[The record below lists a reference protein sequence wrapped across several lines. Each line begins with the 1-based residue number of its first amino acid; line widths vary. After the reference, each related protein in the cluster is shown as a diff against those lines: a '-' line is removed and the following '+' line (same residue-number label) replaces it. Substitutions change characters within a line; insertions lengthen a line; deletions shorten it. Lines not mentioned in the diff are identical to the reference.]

1 MKSLLVVVALLFSS
15 AVFANPCFTKQSV
28 RSWDYDS
35 SRQALIVNAFS
46 RVYELDVPFCHELP
60 WARAIAFESFGGGSF
75 ICSGDDIVVIDA
87 WNSVREKCR
96 IYSIKQ
102 VK

>member
-15 AVFANPCFTKQSV
+15 SVFANPCFTRQSV
-28 RSWDYDS
+28 RNWDYDS
-35 SRQALIVNAFS
+35 SRQALIINAHS

-60 WARAIAFESFGGGSF
+60 WARAIAFESFGGSSF
-75 ICSGDDIVVIDA
+75 ICSGDDVLVIDG
-87 WNSVREKCR
+87 WNNVREKCR

>member
-1 MKSLLVVVALLFSS
+1 MKSLLVVVALLFSTS
-15 AVFANPCFTKQSV
+15 AFITCFTKQSV
-28 RSWDYDS
+28 RNWDYDN
-35 SRQALIVNAFS
+35 SRQALIVSAHS

-75 ICSGDDIVVIDA
+75 ICQGDDVVVIDA

-102 VK
+102 IK